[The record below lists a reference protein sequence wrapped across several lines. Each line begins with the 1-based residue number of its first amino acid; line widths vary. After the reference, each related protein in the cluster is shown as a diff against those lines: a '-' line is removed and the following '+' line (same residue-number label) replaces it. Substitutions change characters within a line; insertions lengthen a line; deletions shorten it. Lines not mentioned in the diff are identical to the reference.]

1 MLFVGPDV
9 MVPRIWENQAAI
21 EGRELGSAVHHRGI
35 QSTGPAV

>member
-21 EGRELGSAVHHRGI
+21 EGRELGSAVHHRESNQRGKL
-35 QSTGPAV
+35 